1 MSNAAKMLVMLEAMA
16 GLFFLAVLIARLIAL
31 YSDDR
36 PTESTGIPDQSTRS
50 PPSSE
55 IQAG

>member
-1 MSNAAKMLVMLEAMA
+1 MFNAAKMLVMLEAMA

-36 PTESTGIPDQSTRS
+36 TTK
-50 PPSSE
+50 
-55 IQAG
+55 